1 MTTYTESTTATPVGW
16 YHGFT
21 QSPATRYWAAIARIL
36 LGFTFLWAFLDKAF
50 GLGYATESK
59 AAWLFGTGDGS
70 PTFGFLTFGA
80 NPEGPFA
87 SFFNNLGESAGTMGA
102 EGPVLNPNSWVNWA
116 FMLALLGIGI
126 AFTLGFFM
134 RIAAIGGATL
144 LFLMYLAEAPWA
156 KITDPETGVVTAAN
170 NPIIDDHIIYGV
182 VMIMLALFMAGN
194 TWGLGKVWAATS
206 LVKSQPWLA

>member
-1 MTTYTESTTATPVGW
+1 MAVQSKTPAAAPADETAGQSWYRDFVPSGAWRGW
-16 YHGFT
+16 G
-21 QSPATRYWAAIARIL
+21 AVARIL

-50 GLGYATESK
+50 GLGYTTKSAS
-59 AAWLFGTGDGS
+59 AWVFGTGDGS
-70 PTFGFLTFGA
+70 PTYGFLKFGT

-87 SFFNNLGESAGTMGA
+87 STFNGMAYKSPTAF
-102 EGPVLNPNSWVNWA
+102 WNWLFMFALVGVGVA
-116 FMLALLGIGI
+116 FILGI
-126 AFTLGFFM
+126 FM
-134 RIAAIGGATL
+134 RLAAVGGSFL

-156 KITDPETGVVTAAN
+156 KYTDASGATVAGN